1 MKLKLMAAAIAVLST
16 SVAANAGELSL
27 QLSTNLGKIG
37 GNAAPAGQEYKKVT
51 PSVGVQ
57 YSNTIQDK
65 WVNRYTAGVTETV
78 TGKTTPYLQATSEY
92 KIANI
97 NGYTIA
103 AGLGTQVQRQYN
115 ADNTMY
121 KTKASIMPVASVSK
135 DNISVQMAI
144 QPSSKVGEE
153 KIPGRV
159 MLNLNVGLDGFFG
172 KPKESVSSSAVSS
185 PVDNQVAQPAAAQAG
200 TPDMAGTYEKLPSG
214 TATTGEI
221 YAPLNTT
228 PEDSEVYSP
237 VKEMRNE
244 DEVYRPLSYR
254 SGDTV
259 KNRLAMLLK

>member
-65 WVNRYTAGVTETV
+65 WVNRYTVGVTETI

-144 QPSSKVGEE
+144 QPSSRVGEE

-159 MLNLNVGLDGFFG
+159 MVNLNVGLDGFFG
-172 KPKESVSSSAVSS
+172 KPKASVAASAVAS
-185 PVDNQVAQPAAAQAG
+185 PVDSQVAQPAVV
-200 TPDMAGTYEKLPSG
+200 PDMAGTYEKLPSG
-214 TATTGEI
+214 TAATGEI

-228 PEDSEVYSP
+228 PEDNEVYSP
-237 VKEMRNE
+237 VKEMRND

-254 SGDTV
+254 SGETA